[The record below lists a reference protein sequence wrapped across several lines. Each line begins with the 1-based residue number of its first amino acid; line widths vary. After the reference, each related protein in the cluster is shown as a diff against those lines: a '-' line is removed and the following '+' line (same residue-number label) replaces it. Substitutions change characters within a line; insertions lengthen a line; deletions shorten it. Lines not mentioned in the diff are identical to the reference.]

1 MIIMRMEKR
10 EKKKE
15 TKIINKL
22 KKFNPESI
30 FLYGSRARIDYTKR
44 SDFEVG
50 IIFKKEKYIHRNIL
64 KEAIKEKGI
73 NVYPFKLGDIKIGIL
88 DTPFQKAIY
97 LRELILAGKTIYGKK
112 IIEMIRPP
120 KIRVIDIIQDLRFNI
135 GYAFASMHS
144 YRNGD
149 KKTGAY
155 EFYKSC
161 LYATRD
167 LEILKLRKFPL
178 SFVEIYKLSKKL
190 NLGEY
195 HSLVLNAYKLRQSKA
210 EFEEKNIFK
219 NISYLN
225 DFLETQLIEY
235 FNKNGNEILI

>member
-1 MIIMRMEKR
+1 MKTQ
-10 EKKKE
+10 KL
-15 TKIINKL
+15 IINKL
-22 KKFNPESI
+22 KKFKPESI
-30 FLYGSRARIDYTKR
+30 FLYGSRARTDYTKG

-50 IIFKKEKYIHRNIL
+50 IIFKKQNYIHRKEL

-73 NVYPFKLGDIKIGIL
+73 NVYPFKLKDIKIRVL

-97 LRELILAGKTIYGKK
+97 LRELILAGKTIYGEK
-112 IIEMIRPP
+112 IIENIKPP
-120 KIRVIDIIQDLRFNI
+120 EIKVIDIIQDLRFNI

-161 LYATRD
+161 LYGTRD

-178 SFVEIYKLSKKL
+178 SFTEIYELSKKL
-190 NLGEY
+190 NLKKY
-195 HSLVLNAYKLRQSKA
+195 SSLVLNAYKLRQSKTR
-210 EFEEKNIFK
+210 FEEANIFK

-225 DFLETQLIEY
+225 EFMEPQLIEY
-235 FNKNGNEILI
+235 FNKKGDKILIK

>member
-1 MIIMRMEKR
+1 MTT
-10 EKKKE
+10 KE
-15 TKIINKL
+15 LIINKL
-22 KKFNPESI
+22 KNFNPESI
-30 FLYGSRARIDYTKR
+30 FLYGLRARTDYTKR

-50 IIFKKEKYIHRNIL
+50 IIFKKENYTHRKEL
-64 KEAIKEKGI
+64 KEAIKEKEI
-73 NVYPFKLGDIKIGIL
+73 NVYPFKLEEIKIGNL

-112 IIEMIRPP
+112 IIENIKLPE
-120 KIRVIDIIQDLRFNI
+120 IRVIDIIQDLRFNI

-161 LYATRD
+161 LYGTRN

-178 SFVEIYKLSKKL
+178 SFTEIYELSKKL
-190 NLGEY
+190 GLKEY
-195 HSLVLNAYKLRQSKA
+195 NSLVLNAYKLRQSKTK
-210 EFEEKNIFK
+210 FEEKNIFK

-225 DFLETQLIEY
+225 DFMEPQLIEY
-235 FNKNGNEILI
+235 FNKNGNKVLIK